1 MRLTPG
7 DHLGPY
13 EILSPLG
20 AGGMGE
26 VYRARDTKLNRDVAI
41 KVLPAGLAND
51 ADYLARFQREAQ
63 ALAAL
68 HHPNI
73 ATIFGLELNAIVM
86 ELIEGQNPKGP
97 LPLNEA
103 LNIARQMAEALEAA
117 HDKGI
122 IHRDLKP
129 GNVIVTPEGVVKVLD
144 FGLAKTAEKSAGPT
158 TADSPTLT
166 MRATEAGLILGT
178 AGYMSPEQ
186 AAGKPVDRRADIWSF
201 GVVLHEL
208 LTGKRLFDG
217 ETVSHTLAH
226 VLTADVDLSKVPA
239 GPIRDLLRR
248 CLDRNLKTR
257 LRDIGEARIA
267 IESYLAHPPTE
278 TKAPIQ
284 SSRWPWIAAAV
295 FALAAIAMAAL
306 HSSEAKPVLPVV
318 TTTLLAPEGAEY
330 DFTAPYGMP
339 ALSPDGTRLVYAA
352 KGKDGKTQLWL
363 RRLDSAGAQPLANT
377 ENAATPFWSPDSQW
391 IAFGQEKKL
400 KKIDLQG
407 AVPFTITDIPDALR
421 GGSWNTAGVIVFGT
435 SYSDPILQVA
445 ASGGKATPVT
455 EHQKGPDV
463 HRHPWFLPDGR
474 HFLYNNGRVA
484 GTTVLVGSL
493 DEPDKP
499 GKMVAESSGPAVY
512 AQGYLLY
519 LRDDTLMAQ
528 PFDATRLATT
538 GEAVQLAE
546 GIPTYTTSSR
556 IGAFA
561 ASPGGLLVSTEFL
574 CRSRWA
580 PIRALQD
587 TVFQAQQNYMIYPQF
602 GTVNYLSNFNHN
614 TWHSGNIS
622 LEKRF
627 GKGLLFTTSFHFS
640 KSLSNDDSLSYYNR
654 QGKARTSY
662 DQQKAFGAFV
672 VYELPVGKGQR
683 WLNHGGALNTVL
695 GGWKVNVSE
704 NTLSGQP
711 ISVTHSGSPN
721 RYLTASRVN
730 TLAPIEQA
738 QVPNWDM
745 GQRFPTAAQTP
756 YFNSSVFAYP
766 AAYTIG
772 TLGSRVVQAP
782 PLYWMQFFITKSW
795 NPVGKA

>member
-1 MRLTPG
+1 MHREATRINPRVSLLHWNRCYRRAHPWIVTAAVRIEPSDMPLTPG

-129 GNVIVTPEGVVKVLD
+129 GNVIVMPEGVVKVLD

-306 HSSEAKPVLPVV
+306 HFSEAKPVLPVV

-339 ALSPDGTRLVYAA
+339 RPSRPMAPAWSMPPRA
-352 KGKDGKTQLWL
+352 KTARPNYGC
-363 RRLDSAGAQPLANT
+363 
-377 ENAATPFWSPDSQW
+377 
-391 IAFGQEKKL
+391 
-400 KKIDLQG
+400 
-407 AVPFTITDIPDALR
+407 
-421 GGSWNTAGVIVFGT
+421 GGSIRPA
-435 SYSDPILQVA
+435 
-445 ASGGKATPVT
+445 
-455 EHQKGPDV
+455 
-463 HRHPWFLPDGR
+463 R
-474 HFLYNNGRVA
+474 
-484 GTTVLVGSL
+484 SL
-493 DEPDKP
+493 
-499 GKMVAESSGPAVY
+499 
-512 AQGYLLY
+512 
-519 LRDDTLMAQ
+519 
-528 PFDATRLATT
+528 
-538 GEAVQLAE
+538 
-546 GIPTYTTSSR
+546 
-556 IGAFA
+556 
-561 ASPGGLLVSTEFL
+561 
-574 CRSRWA
+574 
-580 PIRALQD
+580 
-587 TVFQAQQNYMIYPQF
+587 
-602 GTVNYLSNFNHN
+602 
-614 TWHSGNIS
+614 
-622 LEKRF
+622 
-627 GKGLLFTTSFHFS
+627 
-640 KSLSNDDSLSYYNR
+640 
-654 QGKARTSY
+654 
-662 DQQKAFGAFV
+662 
-672 VYELPVGKGQR
+672 
-683 WLNHGGALNTVL
+683 
-695 GGWKVNVSE
+695 
-704 NTLSGQP
+704 
-711 ISVTHSGSPN
+711 
-721 RYLTASRVN
+721 
-730 TLAPIEQA
+730 
-738 QVPNWDM
+738 
-745 GQRFPTAAQTP
+745 
-756 YFNSSVFAYP
+756 
-766 AAYTIG
+766 
-772 TLGSRVVQAP
+772 
-782 PLYWMQFFITKSW
+782 
-795 NPVGKA
+795 